1 MGRQLNNHIQ
11 TYTAWEAFKF
21 ESFDIVSVGH
31 FSIDSISLPGRRL
44 PYIILGGSVAYVS
57 LAAKRLGANVSI
69 ISKVGGDF
77 PQAYLWWLSQEGIDT
92 SKVNKVQQEKTTK
105 FELKY
110 SDDMLNRTLRLTSKA
125 PPIDIED
132 LPNSLE
138 AKAVHLAPIANEI
151 SYEVAEK
158 LAEYADVVS
167 LDPQG
172 LVRVFDEDGLATNG
186 PLKDKH
192 ILELVD
198 IFKSSR
204 GEIEAV
210 TGMAD
215 LQQAIKAVHDFGVET
230 VIVTLGVKGAILSIG
245 GAIYEIPAYTPNKL
259 VDPTGAGDAFIG
271 VFLAEYTRGKEALWC
286 ACAGAAVASTVVE
299 GVGPTFFGDK
309 EEIYRRANALYEKEI
324 KH

>member
-1 MGRQLNNHIQ
+1 LGRQLNSRIQ
-11 TYTAWEAFKF
+11 NLHGKEAFKF
-21 ESFDIVSVGH
+21 ELFDIISVGH

-44 PYIILGGSVAYVS
+44 PYVILGGSVAYVS

-69 ISKVGGDF
+69 ISKVGEDF
-77 PQAYLWWLSQEGIDT
+77 PQAYLWWLSQEGIDI
-92 SKVNKVQQEKTTK
+92 SKVAKIKQEKTTK

-110 SDDMLNRTLRLTSKA
+110 SDGMLNRTLRLTSKA
-125 PPIDIED
+125 SPIDIGD

-138 AKAVHLAPIANEI
+138 AKAVHMAPIANEV

-158 LAEYADVVS
+158 LAEYAEVIS

-172 LVRVFDEDGLATNG
+172 LVRVFDENGLVTNG
-186 PLKDKH
+186 PLKDKR

-198 IFKSSR
+198 IFKSSQD
-204 GEIEAV
+204 EIEAV
-210 TGMAD
+210 TGMVG
-215 LQQAIKAVHDFGVET
+215 LQPAIKAVHDFGVET
-230 VIVTLGVKGAILSIG
+230 VIVTQGAKGTVLSIS
-245 GAIYEIPAYTPNKL
+245 GAIYEIPAYTPSKL

-271 VFLAEYTRGKEALWC
+271 VFLAEYVRGKEALWC

-309 EEIYRRANALYEKEI
+309 DEIYRRASALYEKEI